1 MNNQINPQDIL
12 SRPRTVR
19 DTGLTAGLLSA
30 LALKHI
36 YNVGETTASEISRA
50 LHLPFTGV
58 VQPILQLLDQEG
70 LVNIVGAG
78 GFGEQ
83 AYRYTLSNNGI
94 NRAHDA
100 LERSQYSGPAPV
112 PLELYNTMI
121 RTQAVGEVLLD
132 ENDVKEAFQGLVIN
146 PAMFDKIG
154 PAVNSGKS
162 VFLYGPPG
170 NGKTTI
176 ATRMSALL
184 ARDPIYIP
192 YAVIVG
198 GYIIKVYDDSS
209 HKQVRIDK
217 KITGNLPDSADDIPE
232 TTFDDRWILIERPT
246 VMVGGE
252 LTLESLDLIW
262 DPIAKY
268 YEAPFQMKANGG
280 MFLIDDFGRQ
290 QMDPQDLLNRW
301 IVPLETRIDF
311 LSLHTGKKLE
321 IPFEQLVVFST
332 NLDPADLVDDAFL
345 RRIRHKIKVDN
356 PTFEEFHEIFQIMC
370 RVRKVQYNREAFAHM
385 VREWYVKPKRA
396 FKNSHPRDIL
406 DQFLDIVH
414 YKRLDPNITV
424 EILDMACSAY
434 FADL

>member
-1 MNNQINPQDIL
+1 MNNQRNLQDIL
-12 SRPRTVR
+12 SRPRSIQ
-19 DTGLTAGLLSA
+19 DTGLNTGLLSS
-30 LALKHI
+30 LALIHI
-36 YNVGETTASEISRA
+36 YNVGETTAQEISRA
-50 LHLPFTGV
+50 IHLPFTGV
-58 VQPILQLLDQEG
+58 IQPVLQSLDQEG

-78 GFGEQ
+78 GLGEPT
-83 AYRYTLSNNGI
+83 YRYTLSNNGI

-112 PLELYNTMI
+112 PIELYNTMI
-121 RTQAVGEVLLD
+121 RAQAIGEVQLD
-132 ENDVKEAFQGLVIN
+132 ENDVKEAFRGLVIN

-192 YAVIVG
+192 YAVNVG

-209 HKQVRIDK
+209 HKQVTIEK
-217 KITGNLPDSADDIPE
+217 KRTGILSSGDAVTSENLRDE
-232 TTFDDRWILIERPT
+232 RWVLIERPT

-262 DPIAKY
+262 DPVAKY

-370 RVRKVQYNREAFAHM
+370 RVRKVQYNREVFAHM

-396 FKNSHPRDIL
+396 FKNSHPRDII

-414 YKRLDPNITV
+414 YKRLEPNITV
-424 EILDMACSAY
+424 ETLDMACSAY